1 MRVGGLRRRF
11 SGAALVVAALAWVA
25 WLGAQH
31 LNGERSPVDVLED
44 PLTDWRMLLAG
55 PVAPPAPVVIVAIDD
70 ATVAAEGGYPL
81 DRQRLAVLVDT
92 LWAAGAQALAI
103 DILFVDPQAAPGD
116 AALARALSAGPT
128 VIAAAGRF
136 AREDPGAAG
145 APLVT
150 DQLRP
155 LRAFEAVAD
164 VGLANVATTD
174 GGTPR
179 HLPLLFMGDAGPI
192 PGFALRA
199 AALRQSSDPVLAG
212 DSVQIGSLSIP
223 LDLNWHLPIRFC
235 GPAGSIRTIS
245 ASAFLSGKDDA
256 PRLDGAIAVV
266 GVTAT
271 AVGDTFGTPFDP
283 VTPGVE
289 VQATG
294 IAALLGGPR
303 LVRNDAVRRS
313 DVAVALALA
322 SGGTLLALCLP
333 LTQSLPIMALLLTIV
348 LAGTAVAFSAGIWM
362 SSGLPL
368 VAAVP
373 PFAAAAF
380 RRQLGGRRR
389 ARAAADAETELRR
402 FQPAAIAER
411 IAHDPTFL
419 QEPVEQHAA
428 VMFIDIAGF
437 STRSEAI
444 GPVRT
449 QDLLKGFHTLVVDVV
464 ESHGGLV
471 LNFMGDGA
479 MMVFGALDTAP
490 DPAGRAFEAG
500 AELSSR
506 ALEWLEHRARDGHG
520 LGVRLGLH
528 FGPVI
533 LSRLGHREHQQI
545 SVSGNTVNLASRL
558 MEVAKREGAVMA
570 ASAALLGAM
579 DPGRGS
585 ANPPDRLRPLDIRG
599 LREKVTVGL
608 WTSALSMRAPS
619 TN

>member
-1 MRVGGLRRRF
+1 M
-11 SGAALVVAALAWVA
+11 ATLAWVA
-25 WLGAQH
+25 WLGGQH
-31 LNGERSPVDVLED
+31 LRGERSPADVLEE
-44 PLTDWRMLLAG
+44 PLTDWRTLLAG
-55 PVAPPAPVVIVAIDD
+55 PVTPPGTVAIVAIDD

-81 DRQRLAVLVDT
+81 DWRRLAGLLDA
-92 LWAAGAQALAI
+92 LRAAGAQTLAI
-103 DILFVDPQAAPGD
+103 DILFVDPQAATSA

-136 AREDPGAAG
+136 AKEGKGTAG
-145 APLVT
+145 APLVI

-155 LRAFEAVAD
+155 LRAFEKVAD
-164 VGLANVATTD
+164 VGLANVATTV

-179 HLPLLFMGDAGPI
+179 HLPLLFMGEAGPV
-192 PGFALRA
+192 PGFALQA
-199 AALRQSSDPVLAG
+199 AALRQSADPILAENR
-212 DSVQIGSLSIP
+212 VQIGDVSIP
-223 LDLNWHLPIRFC
+223 LDLNWHLPIRFY

-245 ASAFLSGKDDA
+245 ASTFLSGEDNA
-256 PRLDGAIAVV
+256 PRLDGMIAVV

-271 AVGDTFGTPFDP
+271 AIGDTFGTPFDP
-283 VTPGVE
+283 ATPGVE

-294 IAALLGGPR
+294 IAELLGGPR
-303 LVRNDAVRRS
+303 LVRNDVVRQT
-313 DVAVALALA
+313 DVAMAMALAT
-322 SGGTLLALCLP
+322 GGTVLALCLP
-333 LTQSLPIMALLLTIV
+333 LTQSLPIMVLGLTIV
-348 LAGTAVAFSAGIWM
+348 LAGTAVAFSSGIWM

-368 VAAVP
+368 VATVP

-380 RRQLGGRRR
+380 RRQIGDRRT

-411 IAHDPTFL
+411 IAHDPSFL

-428 VMFIDIAGF
+428 VVFIDIAGF

-449 QDLLKGFHTLVVDVV
+449 QNLLKGFHTLVVDVV

-490 DPAGRAFEAG
+490 DPAGRAFRAG

-506 ALEWLEHRARDGHG
+506 AIEWLEHLARDGHG
-520 LGVRLGLH
+520 LSVRVGMH

-533 LSRLGHREHQQI
+533 LSRLGHRDHQQI

-558 MEVAKREGAVMA
+558 MEVAKLEGAVLA
-570 ASAALLGAM
+570 ASASLLNAVE
-579 DPGRGS
+579 PSRVL
-585 ANPPDRLRPLDIRG
+585 ANPPDMLRPVDIRG
-599 LREKVTVGL
+599 LREKVIVGL
-608 WTSALSMRAPS
+608 WIEAAR
-619 TN
+619 